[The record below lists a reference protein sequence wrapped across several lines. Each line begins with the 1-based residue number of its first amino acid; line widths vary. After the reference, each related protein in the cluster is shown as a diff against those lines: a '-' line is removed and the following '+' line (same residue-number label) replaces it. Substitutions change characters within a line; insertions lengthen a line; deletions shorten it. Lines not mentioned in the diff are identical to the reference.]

1 MSETQHRVSWRSP
14 SNIALIKY
22 WGKKGHQLPA
32 NPSLSFTLQNA
43 YTDMSLAWQVGSGP
57 QIDLDFTFEGQPND
71 KFKNKIITFLNTLLP
86 ERPWLQ
92 EWKLSIDSSNSFPHS
107 TGIASSA
114 SSMSALALCLGSME
128 QAVRSR
134 HLDDASFF
142 QKASHV
148 ARLGSGSAARSVYG
162 GVTVWGQTASV
173 PGSSDEYAVPVNDRV
188 DPVFQTFHDTV
199 LIVSK
204 DEKAVSS
211 RAGHALMDKNPYA
224 EARYVS
230 AFKNLDNLLY
240 AMQVADMEQF
250 IQIVEHEAMALHG
263 LMMMS
268 NPSVV
273 LFKPNTWEIINLIRT
288 FREETGLSICF
299 TLDAGPNVHV
309 LYPDAIKQEAE
320 KFISEQL
327 VVYCSQNYRISD
339 GVGKGPVNITHE

>member
-1 MSETQHRVSWRSP
+1 MSETQNKVSWRSP

-43 YTDMSLAWQVGSGP
+43 YTDMSLEWQVGSGP
-57 QIDLDFTFEGQPND
+57 QIDLDFYFEGKENP
-71 KFKNKIITFLNTLLP
+71 KFREKILTFLNALLP

-92 EWKLSIDSSNSFPHS
+92 EWKLTIKSSNSFPHS

-134 HLDDASFF
+134 HLDDEAFF
-142 QKASHV
+142 QKASHM

-162 GVTVWGQTASV
+162 GVTVWGETHNM
-173 PGSSDEYAVPVNDRV
+173 PGSSDEYAIPVNDKV
-188 DPVFQTFHDTV
+188 DPIFQTFHDTV

-224 EARYVS
+224 VARYQS
-230 AFKNLDNLLY
+230 AFHNLDSLLA
-240 AMQVADMEQF
+240 AMEAADMERF
-250 IQIVEHEAMALHG
+250 VTIVEHEAMALHG

-268 NPSVV
+268 DPSVV
-273 LFKPNTWEIINLIRT
+273 LFKPNTWEIINRIRT
-288 FREETGLSICF
+288 FREETGYNICF

-309 LYPDAIKQEAE
+309 LYPDAIKQVAE

-327 VVYCSQNYRISD
+327 VVYCSQHYRIPD
-339 GVGKGPVNITHE
+339 QVGAGPVKLTND